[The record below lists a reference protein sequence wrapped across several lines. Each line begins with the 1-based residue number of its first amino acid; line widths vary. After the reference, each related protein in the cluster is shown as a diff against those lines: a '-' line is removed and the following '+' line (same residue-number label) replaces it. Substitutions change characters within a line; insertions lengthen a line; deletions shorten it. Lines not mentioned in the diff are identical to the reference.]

1 MENLE
6 LREIDI
12 PSPVKG
18 LNIGEDF
25 SYKGNYKGNYE
36 EGISKIKRFYKDVP
50 FWDGKEQKLDKD
62 DNYGVWMQLENDK
75 LILLGFIGYK
85 NKFYKSKNFDKQM
98 DMNLPAIDTEIGL
111 VKVRTFTNVD
121 PDETGVE
128 VYDQA
133 DNLLLTL
140 VDVTYDEHDE
150 ESVKNLQDIINQN
163 L

>member
-1 MENLE
+1 MN
-6 LREIDI
+6 
-12 PSPVKG
+12 
-18 LNIGEDF
+18 
-25 SYKGNYKGNYE
+25 
-36 EGISKIKRFYKDVP
+36 
-50 FWDGKEQKLDKD
+50 
-62 DNYGVWMQLENDK
+62 
-75 LILLGFIGYK
+75 
-85 NKFYKSKNFDKQM
+85 
-98 DMNLPAIDTEIGL
+98 MNLPVIDTEIGL
-111 VKVRTFTNVD
+111 VKVRIFTNVD